1 MPTHIRTRGA
11 LLLLALLALLSLP
24 ALLAGCGK
32 AKEDVGV
39 VARVNGRPIPLEMLE
54 FQYDLQHFDAFS
66 GALPTVGALRE
77 SYGKIL
83 GGLIALELVS
93 QELEKRGQEVSDKE
107 LADAEALVRADY
119 PDDTFEKMLAEEFVD
134 LPMWRKHL
142 RYSCGAE
149 KFQRLVLRPQIHLDY
164 REVEAYYHEHLDSFR
179 LPERV
184 RLVVVHGAGRDAVT
198 KALDH
203 YTQHKSIKA
212 VTEVFPGIQAR
223 EVTMPKALLSSTW
236 ADALQHLQPGKSSLV
251 SAGRDMFE
259 GLLLLERLPAET
271 LDITQAYTQVEAA
284 LVDARLQQA
293 FEAWLSK
300 AVGSSS
306 ILVSQRLLHKE
317 DDEDLPP
324 EAPPAEAGQ
333 PADKADRPEGVA
345 SGNETG

>member
-1 MPTHIRTRGA
+1 MPTHIRPRAA
-11 LLLLALLALLSLP
+11 LLLLALLALLP
-24 ALLAGCGK
+24 GCGK
-32 AKEDVGV
+32 AQEDVGV
-39 VARVNGRPIPLEMLE
+39 VARVNGRAIQLEMLE

-66 GALPTVGALRE
+66 GSLPTVGALRE
-77 SYGKIL
+77 AYGKIL
-83 GGLIALELVS
+83 GGIIALELVN
-93 QELEKRGQEVSDKE
+93 QELEKRGQDVSDKE

-119 PDDTFEKMLAEEFVD
+119 PDDTFEKMLAEEFID

-142 RYSCGAE
+142 RYACGAE

-164 REVEAYYHEHLDSFR
+164 REIETYYRDHLDEFR

-184 RLVVVHGAGRDAVT
+184 RLVVVHGPGRDAVE
-198 KALDH
+198 KALAH
-203 YTQHKSIKA
+203 YGQHKSVKA
-212 VTEVFPGIQAR
+212 VAETFPGIQAR
-223 EVTMPKALLSSTW
+223 EVTVPKALLSSVW
-236 ADALQHLQPGKSSLV
+236 AEALQSVQPGKTALV
-251 SAGRDMFE
+251 AAGRDVFE

-271 LDITQAYTQVEAA
+271 LDIAQAYPQVEAA
-284 LVDARLQQA
+284 LVEARLQQA

-300 AVGSSS
+300 AVDASV

-333 PADKADRPEGVA
+333 PAGKANGLEGVA

>member
-1 MPTHIRTRGA
+1 MPSMPTCFRARTA
-11 LLLLALLALLSLP
+11 LLLLALLALL
-24 ALLAGCGK
+24 AGCGK
-32 AKEDVGV
+32 AEEDVGV
-39 VARVNGRPIPLEMLE
+39 VARVNGRAIALEMLE

-66 GALPTVGALRE
+66 GSLPTVGALRE

-93 QELEKRGQEVSDKE
+93 QELEKRGQEVSDEE
-107 LADAEALVRADY
+107 LAEAEALVRADY
-119 PDDTFEKMLAEEFVD
+119 PDDTFEKMLAEEFID

-164 REVEAYYHEHLDSFR
+164 REVEAYYREHLEEFR

-184 RLVVVHGAGRDAVT
+184 RLVVVHGTGRDAVT

-212 VTEVFPGIQAR
+212 VTEAFPGIQAR
-223 EVTMPKALLSSTW
+223 EVTMPRALLSTTW
-236 ADALQHLQPGKSSLV
+236 ADALQNLQPGKSSQV
-251 SAGRDMFE
+251 SAGRDVYE

-271 LDITQAYTQVEAA
+271 LDIAKAYTQVEAA

-300 AVGSSS
+300 TVGSSS

-324 EAPPAEAGQ
+324 EAPPAAADQ
-333 PADKADRPEGVA
+333 PADKAGGPGGVA